1 MSGMGETLVQQDL
14 IAARVKLI
22 EGQIEG
28 FKPIQTDITA
38 YGETVEK
45 ARAMGN
51 TLKEESDEE
60 EKVKIDK
67 RLEEMATQFSE
78 LQQSAI
84 DRMKGT
90 VHAIAC
96 LCSSEVDK
104 RFVVKLHEVY
114 VPCVLSNSNDMQD

>member
-1 MSGMGETLVQQDL
+1 MSGMGETLIQQDL

-28 FKPIQTDITA
+28 FKPILTDITA

-51 TLKEESDEE
+51 TLKGESDEE
-60 EKVKIDK
+60 EKVKIDR
-67 RLEEMATQFSE
+67 RLEEMATQFTE
-78 LQQSAI
+78 LQQSAN

-90 VHAIAC
+90 IHTCI
-96 LCSSEVDK
+96 
-104 RFVVKLHEVY
+104 
-114 VPCVLSNSNDMQD
+114 